1 MKEFFLG
8 VWLIGCGPEPKLPIQ
23 GLRINGSFGPVSLIV
38 LPPVGPHL
46 YDTAQ
51 TAGLNQIN
59 GILKMPPTA
68 LLHSTL
74 QDLFTGTDGA
84 SQNGAFLKRVGDRF
98 LEVYI
103 LPCFERVEC
112 HGDMPVIRRSN
123 DHGIDVLGEDLAI
136 IQVSSC
142 KAVGALLDSVTTRSI
157 DVADCHNFIGAG
169 IISGIEKPFHALARA
184 NYAETQSVV
193 CPKNPG

>member
-8 VWLIGCGPEPKLPIQ
+8 VWLIGRGTEPKLPIQ

-51 TAGLNQIN
+51 ASGLNQIN

-84 SQNGAFLKRVGDRF
+84 SQNSAFLKRVGDGF
-98 LEVYI
+98 LEIHI
-103 LPCFERVEC
+103 LPCFQSVER
-112 HGDMPVIRRSN
+112 HRDMPVIWRS
-123 DHGIDVLGEDLAI
+123 DD
-136 IQVSSC
+136 
-142 KAVGALLDSVTTRSI
+142 
-157 DVADCHNFIGAG
+157 
-169 IISGIEKPFHALARA
+169 
-184 NYAETQSVV
+184 
-193 CPKNPG
+193 